1 MRTYKKSWLIVMIVF
16 ITSII
21 LQGCSLNRRDVKP
34 AGEEKLKRF
43 ARKENG
49 DFEVINFEEKTNFG
63 VNSTVLTVKDDDTGI
78 VYDVISSPSG
88 IGGTLDGEYL
98 AYKQGIRSTYRFEYS
113 NYVITQVGEELNNT
127 YGIKVNMSYYNGKNI
142 SFNDRFYL
150 SDDASTYN
158 QELETIKEVIH
169 KYDFEGLGFEGL
181 GIAGKYRLYILEGT
195 YPNRETIYYGL
206 YNFAE

>member
-1 MRTYKKSWLIVMIVF
+1 MRTYQKSLLIVMIVF

-78 VYDVISSPSG
+78 V
-88 IGGTLDGEYL
+88 
-98 AYKQGIRSTYRFEYS
+98 
-113 NYVITQVGEELNNT
+113 
-127 YGIKVNMSYYNGKNI
+127 
-142 SFNDRFYL
+142 
-150 SDDASTYN
+150 
-158 QELETIKEVIH
+158 
-169 KYDFEGLGFEGL
+169 
-181 GIAGKYRLYILEGT
+181 
-195 YPNRETIYYGL
+195 
-206 YNFAE
+206 